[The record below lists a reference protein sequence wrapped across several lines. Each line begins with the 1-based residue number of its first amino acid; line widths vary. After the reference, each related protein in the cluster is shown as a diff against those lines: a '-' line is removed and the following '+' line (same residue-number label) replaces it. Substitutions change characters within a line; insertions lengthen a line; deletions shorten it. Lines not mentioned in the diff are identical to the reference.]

1 MDADTNVTRLSNQ
14 SAFDTRITQPN
25 WIIPFAIN
33 LLLMIVTLI
42 VIVSLIHYGVKTGK
56 WRETHS
62 GCVDKLNAGIV
73 YTFLLVCGIFCVF
86 RFIANQIYMNVGFNE
101 NENSICEAAADA
113 AFTSYSL
120 MLWSVSMFLW
130 FRQRAFYTNRMLSFE
145 STKIIRIVSFS
156 SNILLNAVGFAF
168 ILLFTIPNNYQSS
181 PVGCIFTPDESFR
194 DVYAI
199 YAILLIIV
207 AHGLLLG
214 LFVYPLLQIYSQ
226 NSAHSCFRKL
236 IKSKQDVS
244 KAKKDPLNSQLGL
257 TSPNQSLAVPENLS
271 SIERCR
277 SLAVRKP
284 TEGIKRILQ
293 KSLVFAAFS
302 ILLDVVIQIISF
314 FADSPSG
321 SRRFNNMLFDI
332 TAFVNMLFL
341 IFSFV
346 TFKSMLFSLCLK
358 DAHEEKDVEY
368 HASTHTN
375 VRTLNTT

>member
-1 MDADTNVTRLSNQ
+1 MDANTNATRLSNQ
-14 SAFDTRITQPN
+14 SAFDTLITQPD

-73 YTFLLVCGIFCVF
+73 YTFLLVCGVFCVF

-156 SNILLNAVGFAF
+156 SNILLNAAGFTY

-199 YAILLIIV
+199 YAVLLIII
-207 AHGLLLG
+207 AHALLFG
-214 LFVYPLLQIYSQ
+214 LFIYPLLQMYSQ
-226 NSAHSCFRKL
+226 NSAHSYFKKL
-236 IKSKQDVS
+236 IKSKQDVL
-244 KAKKDPLNSQLGL
+244 KANKEPLNSQL
-257 TSPNQSLAVPENLS
+257 TSPNQSSAVPENLS
-271 SIERCR
+271 SIKRR
-277 SLAVRKP
+277 TSLAVRKP
-284 TEGIKRILQ
+284 TKGIKRILQ

-302 ILLDVVIQIISF
+302 ILLDVVIQIIST
-314 FADSPSG
+314 FANSPSG

-368 HASTHTN
+368 HASTYTN
-375 VRTLNTT
+375 MRTLNTL